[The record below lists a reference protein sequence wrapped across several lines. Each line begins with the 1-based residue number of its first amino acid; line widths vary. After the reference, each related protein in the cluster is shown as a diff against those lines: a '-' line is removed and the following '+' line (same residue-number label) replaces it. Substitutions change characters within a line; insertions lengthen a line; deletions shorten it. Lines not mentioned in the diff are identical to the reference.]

1 MQRVADMSRS
11 LLDILLFDRTSRKN
25 ILWATSD
32 YEDIGPDYAAGGEIK
47 SDLVTGVH
55 RDLIQ
60 SRVMK
65 AQQQQQ
71 GRTRDKA
78 EVFTPS
84 WVCNEQNNLI
94 DNQWFGR
101 EGVFNTASGTGWTV
115 SPEKIVFPQ
124 RGMRTWKRYVDAKR
138 LEITCGEAPYLVSR
152 YDTVTGEVI
161 PVDKR
166 IGLLDR
172 KLRVVNEN
180 TTSEEDWLIWA
191 KRAVQSCY
199 GYEFQGDSLLL
210 ARQNILFSYIEYY
223 EQRLHREPSIKE
235 LNSIALIISW
245 NLWQMDGMS
254 YAIPF
259 AEVIEG
265 PQQMSIDSLLGG
277 SEQMT
282 LDADPRLTLC
292 KIKDWRANETIV
304 FRNLVKEAKA

>member
-1 MQRVADMSRS
+1 MQRVADMSRG
-11 LLDILLFDRTSRKN
+11 LLDILLLDRTSRKN

-32 YEDIGPDYAAGGEIK
+32 YEDISPDFAAGSEIK
-47 SDLVTGVH
+47 PELITGAH
-55 RDLIQ
+55 SDLIQ

-65 AQQQQQ
+65 AQDQQQ
-71 GRTRDKA
+71 GRTREKA

-101 EGVFNTASGTGWTV
+101 EGVFNTASGTTWST
-115 SPEKIVFPQ
+115 SSERIEFPQ
-124 RGMRTWKRYVDAKR
+124 KGMHTWKRYVDTKR

-152 YDTVTGEVI
+152 YDTVTGEII
-161 PVDKR
+161 PVDRR

-180 TTSEEDWLIWA
+180 AASEEEWLIWA
-191 KRAVQSCY
+191 RRAVQSCY
-199 GYEFQGDSLLL
+199 GYEFQGDNLLL

-223 EQRLHREPSIKE
+223 EQRLHREPSTKE
-235 LNSIALIISW
+235 LNAIALIISW
-245 NLWQMDGMS
+245 NLWQMDGIT

-259 AEVIEG
+259 AKVTEG
-265 PQQMSIDSLLGG
+265 PQQVSMEMLLSG
-277 SEQMT
+277 EQT
-282 LDADPRLTLC
+282 TAEDNSKFTLC

>member
-1 MQRVADMSRS
+1 MQRVADMSHS
-11 LLDILLFDRTSRKN
+11 LLDVLLFDRTSRKN

-32 YEDIGPDYAAGGEIK
+32 YEDISLDFAAGNEIK
-47 SDLVTGVH
+47 PELITGAH
-55 RDLIQ
+55 SDLIQ

-65 AQQQQQ
+65 AQDQQQ
-71 GRTRDKA
+71 GRTREKA

-101 EGVFNTASGTGWTV
+101 EGVFNTASGTTWAT
-115 SPEKIVFPQ
+115 SSERIEFPQ
-124 RGMRTWKRYVDAKR
+124 KGMHTWNRYVDAKR

-152 YDTVTGEVI
+152 YDTVTGEII
-161 PVDKR
+161 PIDRR

-180 TTSEEDWLIWA
+180 AVSEEEWLIWA
-191 KRAVQSCY
+191 RRAVQSCY
-199 GYEFQGDSLLL
+199 GYEFQGDNLLL

-223 EQRLHREPSIKE
+223 EQRLHREPSTKE
-235 LNSIALIISW
+235 LNAIALIISW
-245 NLWQMDGMS
+245 NLWQMDGMT

-259 AEVIEG
+259 AKVTEG
-265 PQQMSIDSLLGG
+265 PQQVSMEMLLSG
-277 SEQMT
+277 EQT
-282 LDADPRLTLC
+282 TVEDNTRFTLC